1 MLEWGV
7 LGKAMERAGRLLTE
21 MRLPGVR
28 LTPEEIVR
36 AAWPQAV
43 GKRIAGHA
51 RAGPLAGS
59 LLIVEVD
66 DEVWRRQ
73 LTFLTGQIL
82 ERLKQVLGRELV
94 SRIDFRLS
102 TPRRMPQRAT
112 TASGDEADTIPD
124 AGLRM
129 AYRASRRKASA

>member
-1 MLEWGV
+1 MAAPSKGDKRFRHDDW
-7 LGKAMERAGRLLTE
+7 
-21 MRLPGVR
+21 
-28 LTPEEIVR
+28 EEHFIFDYIKQSYLI
-36 AAWPQAV
+36 AARWLHDAV